1 MKKITYSEAANSLRT
16 YGRVWHDTGSNVLY
30 MDYTCCGIRLRFTG
44 CLLAVDF
51 RSIPDTLVPPG
62 TDVPPKRE
70 DWPYIGVFLDGA
82 EVPCR
87 KIQVRDG
94 DTLVVFLSET
104 PETHEILIVK
114 LTENFRTCLGVAGF
128 LMDGVLQTLPEEA
141 QRDIIEFIGDSI
153 TCGFGNDTADPTH
166 EFSAAEEDGWLT
178 HGAIAART
186 LNLEPRFICVSGIAV
201 AGMPLPGGYSMCQLY
216 PYTDRIIQEKLGFGE
231 EQLERYNFEAK
242 PARYIVLNLGT
253 NDSSQ
258 IYFSPDKNKAVR
270 EFRENYAEFVKS
282 IRMLNGPNAVIICAL
297 GCMDYY
303 LFDEIQDI
311 VEELRKTT
319 GDLRLFTLK
328 YNKMMTIGPD
338 VGGCYH
344 PSIFRQQLM
353 AEDLV
358 RRLRSLQESG
368 L

>member
-1 MKKITYSEAANSLRT
+1 MKKITYSEAADSLRT
-16 YGRVWHDTGSNVLY
+16 YGRTWHDAGADVLY
-30 MDYTCCGIRLRFTG
+30 MNYTCCGIRLKFTG

-51 RSIPDTLVPPG
+51 RSIPDTLAPLGKDTPQ
-62 TDVPPKRE
+62 KRE
-70 DWPYIGVFLDGA
+70 EWPFIGVFLDGQ
-82 EVPCR
+82 EVPYR
-87 KIQVRDG
+87 KICVRDG
-94 DTLVVFLSET
+94 DMPTVFLSEA

-128 LMDGVLQTLPEEA
+128 LMDGELQTLSKEA
-141 QRDIIEFIGDSI
+141 HQDIIEFIGDSI

-178 HGAIAART
+178 HGAIAARM

-201 AGMPLPGGYSMCQLY
+201 AGMPFPGGYSMCQLY
-216 PYTDRIIQEKLGFGE
+216 PYTDRIIQEKLGLGAA
-231 EQLERYNFEAK
+231 QLERYDFGAK

-258 IYFSPDKNKAVR
+258 IYFSSDKGKAVR
-270 EFRENYAEFVKS
+270 EFRENYAEFVKK
-282 IRMLNGPNAVIICAL
+282 IRLLNGPDAVIVCAL

-303 LFDEIQDI
+303 LFDEILDI
-311 VEELRKTT
+311 VEELRRTT
-319 GDLRLFTLK
+319 GDCRLFTLK
-328 YNKMMTIGPD
+328 YNKMMTMGPD

-344 PSIFRQQLM
+344 PSIYRQQLM

>member
-94 DTLVVFLSET
+94 DTPVVFLSET
-104 PETHEILIVK
+104 PETHEILIAK

-128 LMDGVLQTLPEEA
+128 LMEGVLQTLPEEA

-258 IYFSPDKNKAVR
+258 IYFSPDKNKSALWAAWIIISLMK
-270 EFRENYAEFVKS
+270 FR
-282 IRMLNGPNAVIICAL
+282 IL
-297 GCMDYY
+297 
-303 LFDEIQDI
+303 
-311 VEELRKTT
+311 
-319 GDLRLFTLK
+319 
-328 YNKMMTIGPD
+328 
-338 VGGCYH
+338 
-344 PSIFRQQLM
+344 
-353 AEDLV
+353 
-358 RRLRSLQESG
+358 
-368 L
+368 